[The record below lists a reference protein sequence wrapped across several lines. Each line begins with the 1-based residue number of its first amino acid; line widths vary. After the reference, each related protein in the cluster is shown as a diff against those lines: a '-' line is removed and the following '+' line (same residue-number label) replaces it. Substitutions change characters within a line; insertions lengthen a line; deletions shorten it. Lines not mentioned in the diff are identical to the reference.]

1 MKRKNIDPWKVDLD
15 QLTPNQL
22 AKYEDSLEVL
32 SLLRHGSTMRK
43 ASQML
48 RISMPTVKKY
58 VSPALRTK
66 NNRVTA
72 RKNDNLLRKMV
83 IYEDGR
89 QVFIQIKGRKKST
102 IIGQY
107 LSAVGRRLDRNETN
121 ALESFRN
128 RTIRD
133 IKGKIH
139 TFETDPAKLQKIQEA
154 IEEPEFFQ
162 IYSR

>member
-1 MKRKNIDPWKVDLD
+1 MKKNNETWRVDLD
-15 QLTPNQL
+15 QLTPKQL

-48 RISMPTVKKY
+48 RISIPTVRKY
-58 VSPALRTK
+58 AGPALRTK

-72 RKNDNLLRKMV
+72 RKNDGLLRKMV

>member
-1 MKRKNIDPWKVDLD
+1 MADDK
-15 QLTPNQL
+15 
-22 AKYEDSLEVL
+22 
-32 SLLRHGSTMRK
+32 
-43 ASQML
+43 
-48 RISMPTVKKY
+48 
-58 VSPALRTK
+58 
-66 NNRVTA
+66 
-72 RKNDNLLRKMV
+72 
-83 IYEDGR
+83 DGR